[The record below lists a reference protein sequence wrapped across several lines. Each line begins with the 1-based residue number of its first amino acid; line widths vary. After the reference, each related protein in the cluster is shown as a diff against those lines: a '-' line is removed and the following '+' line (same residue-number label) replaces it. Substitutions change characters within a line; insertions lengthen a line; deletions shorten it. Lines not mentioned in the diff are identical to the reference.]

1 MFANYRM
8 WNGFAAR
15 GLVDELHLMISPVAF
30 GSGIPLFIE
39 PACLELREVRRF
51 DDPSNVQLR
60 FLTAPA
66 RS

>member
-1 MFANYRM
+1 MFANHRM
-8 WNGFAAR
+8 WNGLAAR

-39 PACLELREVRRF
+39 PARLELRGVRRF

-60 FLTAPA
+60 YLTAPA